1 MEGGRRIG
9 KNNLRKDN
17 FLFKKFLDLGG
28 IDVFQG
34 GVHKNRRLAWM
45 VGTVGILAAPV
56 MMAQNEAA
64 VSSRPATTTATAP
77 ADDPAAEMRRELDA
91 MRSEYEARIKKLEAR
106 LAQIEKERSATPEPQ
121 PRRAPAPRQ
130 ATSDVQRAAEAAG
143 MDREKAT
150 SLVKLRQDANAEF
163 MGNTEIREMTRYPD
177 SERLLGKRFEDILEG
192 YMEITGYFRAG
203 YGRSDKKTPLRA
215 FGIPGVKKYRLGNE
229 AENYGEISFQKTFFR
244 SGYFTADGEP
254 DYDGPV
260 AHFETMISYI
270 NGYDNYGSAADTDF
284 SVPQIWGSV
293 ANVIPSMPYVKFWAG
308 NRYYRRHDVHIN
320 DYYFWDMSGGGGG
333 VEDIPLGPGKL
344 AIAYIG
350 DGAQSAIYERIG
362 QPDPLNNAGFSKTNL
377 DVRYYDWPLFGGKGE
392 LGLAY
397 SHTTSGRDINGVS
410 APSSDGFSVSLVR
423 TKENFCEGWD
433 SLHKTSLQ
441 FGTGPAKTF
450 TSTFETFQGPY
461 FDKSGKIVYGTFVRP
476 DPNESWRFRFTDQW
490 VFRPLEQLSVGT
502 MMGYQYTEYGD
513 YAPYQQWA
521 TAGIRPIWH
530 FTDSF
535 NIALEAGVDWVS
547 RSTWTTP
554 YGGAIIP
561 ARRGGMLGKITLAP
575 EISFGD
581 QFFSRPVIRAFV
593 TYGFWG
599 SGLEGQVGGG
609 DYAQE
614 TSGLSWGLQMET
626 WW

>member
-1 MEGGRRIG
+1 
-9 KNNLRKDN
+9 
-17 FLFKKFLDLGG
+17 
-28 IDVFQG
+28 
-34 GVHKNRRLAWM
+34 M
-45 VGTVGILAAPV
+45 VGAVGILTAPV
-56 MMAQNEAA
+56 TMAQNEAA
-64 VSSRPATTTATAP
+64 ASAQPSATTTATAP
-77 ADDPAAEMRRELDA
+77 ADDPAAEMRNEIEA
-91 MRSEYEARIKKLEAR
+91 MRREYEARIQKLEAR
-106 LAQIEKERSATPEPQ
+106 LAQLEKRRDATPEPQ
-121 PRRAPAPRQ
+121 PRRAPAPRKTAPNAEQ
-130 ATSDVQRAAEAAG
+130 AAQAAG
-143 MDREKAT
+143 IDKQKARD
-150 SLVKLRQDANAEF
+150 LVQLRQDANAEF
-163 MGNTEIREMTRYPD
+163 QGNTEIRDITRYPD

-192 YMEITGYFRAG
+192 YIDISGYFRAG
-203 YGRSDKKTPLRA
+203 YGRSSKNTPLRA

-229 AENYGEISFQKTFFR
+229 AENYGEIAFQKTFFR
-244 SGYFTADGEP
+244 SGYFTGDGEP
-254 DYDGPV
+254 EYDGPV
-260 AHFETMISYI
+260 AHFMTRIAYV
-270 NGYDNYGSAADTDF
+270 NPYDNYGSADDTDF
-284 SVPQIWGSV
+284 SAPEIWASV

-308 NRYYRRHDVHIN
+308 NRFYRRHDVHIN

-344 AIAYIG
+344 AVAYIG
-350 DGAQSAIYERIG
+350 DGAQSAIYEQIAR
-362 QPDPLNNAGFSKTNL
+362 PDPLNSAGFSKTNL
-377 DVRYYDWPLFGGKGE
+377 DMRYYDWPFFGGKGV
-392 LGLAY
+392 LGLAV
-397 SHTTSGRDINGVS
+397 SHTTSGYDASGIK
-410 APSSDGFSVSLVR
+410 APDATGFSVSLVR
-423 TKENFCEGWD
+423 TKEGFCEGWD

-461 FDKSGKIVYGTFVRP
+461 VDKTTGNIVYGTYVRP
-476 DPNESWRFRFTDQW
+476 DPSESWRFRFTDQW

-521 TAGIRPIWH
+521 TAGVRPIWH

-547 RSTWTTP
+547 RSTWTVP
-554 YGGAIIP
+554 YGGTIVP

-599 SGLEGQVGGG
+599 GGLEGQVGGA
-609 DYAQE
+609 DYARN
-614 TSGLSWGLQMET
+614 TSGWSWGLQMET